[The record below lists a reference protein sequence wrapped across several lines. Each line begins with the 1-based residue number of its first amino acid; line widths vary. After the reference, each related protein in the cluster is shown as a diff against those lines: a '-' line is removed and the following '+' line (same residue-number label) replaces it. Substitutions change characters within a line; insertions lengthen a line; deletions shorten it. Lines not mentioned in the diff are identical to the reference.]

1 MLLKMLQA
9 LVLLVSLENLL
20 IRFFTVLSNLW
31 ITIHH
36 CWLWRAF
43 LFEKRLFTFH
53 FLHIHSFILNS
64 THIRLLC
71 GHQNVGKFI
80 IAVSKYYI
88 TSCHNYRKYGG
99 TLHSFSLI
107 VLGWR
112 IFMEYQHACS
122 MVCTGC
128 WSRLPKV
135 WALTGLDGWGYV
147 RSYTSESMSKVII
160 SFWTF
165 ESMYWWGMIGLLY

>member
-1 MLLKMLQA
+1 MNHNPSLLA
-9 LVLLVSLENLL
+9 LKRVS
-20 IRFFTVLSNLW
+20 FW
-31 ITIHH
+31 
-36 CWLWRAF
+36 
-43 LFEKRLFTFH
+43 EKVVYISLFT
-53 FLHIHSFILNS
+53 HSFILNS

-99 TLHSFSLI
+99 TLHSFSLT
-107 VLGWR
+107 VLRWR
-112 IFMEYQHACS
+112 IFMEYQPACS

-147 RSYTSESMSKVII
+147 RSYTSESMSRVII
-160 SFWTF
+160 SFWIHVCHHVAYVITIISF
-165 ESMYWWGMIGLLY
+165 WTNESAYWWAMIGLLYWCECDEQ